1 MNKTNKQDEAILRL
15 EKIRKEVQWVSN
27 LMNQELGK
35 HEKKQEVINIYL
47 RRLNNLFK
55 MTEMSKM
62 EFLMPMPLLQVLQD
76 EIHNLIISG
85 QEALVSKLDE

>member
-1 MNKTNKQDEAILRL
+1 
-15 EKIRKEVQWVSN
+15 
-27 LMNQELGK
+27 MNQELGK